1 MSERVSEWA
10 TDKNCAT
17 ADDLSETQCTVC
29 KRAIVTWTIGA
40 LKQKTGREGQRF
52 QGL

>member
-17 ADDLSETQCTVC
+17 VDDLSETQCTVC
-29 KRAIVTWTIGA
+29 NSAIVKWTIGV
-40 LKQKTGREGQRF
+40 LK
-52 QGL
+52 